1 MVRCRFQNA
10 DSRLIW
16 IFNNYPNLYIQSNLF
31 GTQVQFTWMSLPQ
44 SVRNNTLDY
53 MIARWSAFPS
63 LFYII
68 SEDQELTL
76 SDTLAFNREVGKYY
90 AAHEPWKHLMST
102 EPNRDEG
109 FR

>member
-31 GTQVQFTWMSLPQ
+31 GTQVQSTWMSLPQ

-68 SEDQELTL
+68 SEDKELTL
-76 SDTLAFNREVGKYY
+76 QIVKDLPQVPTDKNHLFSTKKYEVTRELKFYKEY
-90 AAHEPWKHLMST
+90 
-102 EPNRDEG
+102 
-109 FR
+109 